1 MPRAPARI
9 CAGSRRGSPYTRRTT
24 TYTRVASNNYSLSSK
39 TWSATKLPNEIKHMI
54 AGYLPQQALYQIAK
68 CSTNWADVALPKL
81 YEVDARSGSP
91 KAIKWAAKNC
101 ESNPQLA
108 LKVLAR
114 SVKYNGNVNAVY
126 TDDEVH
132 ATALHY
138 AAAYGQREFIQELLR
153 QGARVDTRSSG
164 YELARG
170 LGIQI
175 LNDNLNNQF
184 SWLEKY
190 DSDFEWSPL
199 VIPILKNDVET
210 AELLVRAGALAT
222 VIEHRDNTSF
232 FNGLPIVTVYH
243 LLAYAAPRD
252 AARWTHVLDNDIHRT
267 VLNVPMHDFSSALNT
282 AVRNENGPIFDMLI
296 NMGAD
301 PDVRTAWGGSALVTA
316 VEKAFA
322 LDLTIARR
330 KTMMMWMLRLIQAGA
345 AVNPTDPNR
354 ESPLNCALKLYA
366 TTINAVDPCVKKV
379 IEILVDNGA
388 NINRRGSNGETILY
402 TYCRSMFC
410 FQQLRYSSLET
421 MLRYLIAKGGD
432 VNAQQRPR
440 QQSLMF
446 LSIRNILLAGKVTPF
461 HATLRHAGASLR
473 PQEVSLVFHTW
484 VKRPW
489 FRRVRAYNIFQH
501 RQLLRQGQINSAWI
515 EGIKTNDDKLCKTL
529 QDQGLMPANNGYL
542 LHQVISGRVNKFW
555 PKIPDMGFDANCTNY
570 NDLGSFLHTL
580 VRQVRKP
587 ESTDDDD
594 TDDDTISRK
603 LAVEI
608 AETCIKKGT
617 SSLIRDCHGKLA
629 LDLLPEGHPKL
640 RAVLLEAYYQETKST
655 FT

>member
-24 TYTRVASNNYSLSSK
+24 TNTRVASNNYSLSSK
-39 TWSATKLPNEIKHMI
+39 TSYATKLPNEIKHMI

-114 SVKYNGNVNAVY
+114 SVKYNADVNAVY
-126 TDDEVH
+126 TDDGVH

-138 AAAYGQREFIQELLR
+138 AAAYGQRELIQELLR

-170 LGIQI
+170 LGIPI

-190 DSDFEWSPL
+190 DSDYEWSPL

-210 AELLVRAGALAT
+210 AELLVRAGAPAT
-222 VIEHRDNTSF
+222 LIEHWDNASF
-232 FNGLPIVTVYH
+232 FNALPIVTAYH
-243 LLAYAAPRD
+243 LLAYHAPRD
-252 AARWTHVLDNDIHRT
+252 AAGWTHVFDNDIHRT
-267 VLNVPMHDFSSALNT
+267 VLNVPMHNFSSALNT

-301 PDVRTAWGGSALVTA
+301 PDVRTVWGGSALVTA

-322 LDLTIARR
+322 LDLTVSRR

-345 AVNPTDPNR
+345 TVNPTDPGR

-366 TTINAVDPCVKKV
+366 TTINAVEPCVKKV

-388 NINRRGSNGETILY
+388 DINLRGSNGETILH
-402 TYCRSMFC
+402 TYCRSLLC

-432 VNAQQRPR
+432 VKARQRPGHP
-440 QQSLMF
+440 SLMF
-446 LSIRNILLAGKVTPF
+446 LSIRNTLLTGKVTPL
-461 HATLRHAGASLR
+461 HATLRDAGATLR
-473 PQEVSLVFHTW
+473 RQEVAVTFHSW

-489 FRRVRAYNIFQH
+489 FRKARAYNIFQH

-515 EGIKTNDDKLCKTL
+515 EGIKTNDDKLCKAL
-529 QDQGLMPANNGYL
+529 QNKGLMPTNHGYL

-555 PKIPDMGFDANCTNY
+555 PQIPDMGFDANCTNTD
-570 NDLGSFLHTL
+570 DLGSFLHTL
-580 VRQVRKP
+580 VRQVQKP

-594 TDDDTISRK
+594 TISPK

-608 AETCIKKGT
+608 AETCIRKGT

-629 LDLLPEGHPKL
+629 LDLLAEGHPKL
-640 RAVLLEAYYQETKST
+640 RAVLLEAYYQETKYT